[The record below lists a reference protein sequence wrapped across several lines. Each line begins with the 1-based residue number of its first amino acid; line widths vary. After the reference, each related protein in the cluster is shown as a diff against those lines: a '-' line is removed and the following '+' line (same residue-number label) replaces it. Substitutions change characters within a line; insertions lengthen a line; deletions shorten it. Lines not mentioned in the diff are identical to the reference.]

1 MLFSYLV
8 IKMNMEKIDWNKKVN
23 GWINDLAEIEE
34 FLDEARETYEIGE
47 DLKIVLLERFKGII
61 DEFNSDFMEMWKQKE
76 YEKIDKM
83 YKLLNIVFDDLMK
96 YAKI

>member
-1 MLFSYLV
+1 M
-8 IKMNMEKIDWNKKVN
+8 DWNRKVSE
-23 GWINDLAEIEE
+23 WINGLAEIEE

-47 DLKIVLLERFKGII
+47 DLKIVLWERFKGIV
-61 DEFNSDFMEMWKQKE
+61 DEFNSDFMGMWKQRE
-76 YEKIDKM
+76 YEKLDEM